1 MDLAPDDASFVY
13 DEMSLF
19 HENCEEY
26 GLTCPDPV
34 PVQRVTLGSG
44 GELSGLRW
52 GDGTPG
58 IVFLHGGAQNS
69 HTWDTVLLAMGCP
82 PAICIDLPGHGH
94 SRHRTDGRYDPRTN
108 AATIA
113 SALEGVVHD
122 AVLLVGM
129 SLGGLTA
136 NALAA
141 SRPDLVRRMVV
152 IDVTPGVDR
161 DKAKEIHDFI
171 AGPQRFESFAAIF
184 ERTVQFNPTR
194 TASSLR
200 RGILHN
206 AHRLPDGS
214 WEWNYDRSHIAE
226 EMPSMAELWADIAA
240 IQCPYVLAKGTAS
253 PVVGPEDVEEL
264 LRLRPDAV
272 VVPFEGAGHS
282 IQGDQP
288 LELAALLSDQLAQRI

>member
-1 MDLAPDDASFVY
+1 MTPSPDDPTFVY

-19 HENCEEY
+19 GENCEEY
-26 GLTCPDPV
+26 GIPLPDPV
-34 PVQRVTLGSG
+34 PVERVSLCQDGSI
-44 GELSGLRW
+44 SALRW
-52 GDGTPG
+52 GHGTPG
-58 IVFLHGGAQNS
+58 VVFLHGGAQNA

-82 PAICIDLPGHGH
+82 PALCIDLPGHGH
-94 SRHRTDGRYDPRTN
+94 SAHRDDGRYDPRTN
-108 AATIA
+108 ARAVIA
-113 SALEGVVHD
+113 ALETQIHD

-136 NALAA
+136 NAVAA
-141 SRPDLVRRMVV
+141 TRPDLVRRMVV

-171 AGPQRFESFAAIF
+171 AGPQTFASFEEIFA
-184 ERTVQFNPTR
+184 RTLLFNPTR
-194 TASSLR
+194 SESSLR

-206 AHRLPDGS
+206 AHRREDGT
-214 WEWNYDRSHIAE
+214 WAWNYDRQRIAE

-240 IQCPYVLAKGTAS
+240 VQCPYVLAKGTTS
-253 PVVGPEDVEEL
+253 PVVGPEDIEEL
-264 LRLRPDAV
+264 LRVKPDAL

-288 LELAALLSDQLAQRI
+288 LELADLLSAQLAEPI